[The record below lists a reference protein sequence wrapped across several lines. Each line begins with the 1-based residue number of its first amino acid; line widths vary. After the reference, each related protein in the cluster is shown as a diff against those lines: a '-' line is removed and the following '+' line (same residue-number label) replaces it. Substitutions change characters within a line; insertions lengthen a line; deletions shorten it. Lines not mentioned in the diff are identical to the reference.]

1 MVTPSPVLTVKT
13 APGIKHV
20 SVRRFYLGPAFE
32 MFALHVTLLP
42 QSCRSA
48 RLLFLLRC
56 SLSPPRPPPLYLYQ
70 PLFLSRSL
78 PSSSVALSSPL
89 NVGQCSCSADSIQLL
104 HACDQLVNINVQWQ
118 IHCGQTLPVF
128 VMWISHGGGSLIIGL
143 LLPLSK
149 TLCLQL
155 IAVMKLCGRL

>member
-78 PSSSVALSSPL
+78 PLPLLLSPRLLMRVSVA
-89 NVGQCSCSADSIQLL
+89 A
-104 HACDQLVNINVQWQ
+104 
-118 IHCGQTLPVF
+118 
-128 VMWISHGGGSLIIGL
+128 
-143 LLPLSK
+143 
-149 TLCLQL
+149 QL
-155 IAVMKLCGRL
+155 IAYSCCMRVISS